1 MAEADDVA
9 KDGAEKGAQSGGGLC
24 GCLAC
29 AGSTVVSIGCCL
41 CIGVIV
47 LVVLLWYFVWRTGDE
62 VVTGSG
68 GLGLDD
74 FGNVLDDLEIND
86 NWGNLWDQEQPEP
99 TQGELTPWRKAVG
112 QEQGLHLEL
121 VNSLDSSW
129 QDIFD
134 TSVAD
139 WQQSDV
145 VTLTTTD
152 SAVDRECTFVD
163 GVMKVCFAKDSRR
176 ESRRWNLI
184 LSFWRV
190 PLSIFLKRFAM
201 EITAKRDGLAST
213 NCNYWTAPLWPAP
226 PK

>member
-1 MAEADDVA
+1 MGEAVDVA
-9 KDGAEKGAQSGGGLC
+9 KDGAEGGGLC
-24 GCLAC
+24 GCLAS

-47 LVVLLWYFVWRTGDE
+47 LVVLLWNFVWRTGEE
-62 VVTGSG
+62 VG
-68 GLGLDD
+68 GWDLDD
-74 FGNVLDDLEIND
+74 FGNVLDDFQIND
-86 NWGNLWDQEQPEP
+86 NWGNLWDQEQPDP
-99 TQGELTPWRKAVG
+99 TRGELTPWRKAVG
-112 QEQGLHLEL
+112 QEQGLQLEL
-121 VNSLDSSW
+121 VNALDSSW

-152 SAVDRECTFVD
+152 SAVDRECTVVD
-163 GVMKVCFAKDSRR
+163 GAMKVCFAKDSRR

-184 LSFWRV
+184 LSFGV
-190 PLSIFLKRFAM
+190 FLSQLLLRFAM
-201 EITAKRDGLAST
+201 PITAKRDGPAST
-213 NCNYWTAPLWPAP
+213 NCNCWTAPLWPVP